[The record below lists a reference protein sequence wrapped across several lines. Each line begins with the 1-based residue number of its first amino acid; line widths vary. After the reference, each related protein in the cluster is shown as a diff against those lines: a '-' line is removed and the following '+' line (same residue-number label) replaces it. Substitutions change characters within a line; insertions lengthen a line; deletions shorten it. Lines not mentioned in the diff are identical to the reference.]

1 VPSSV
6 LGTNELSAMSLAG
19 AMAGFANQ
27 GTYCSPIAIDR
38 VVVRSTSEEMRVPLS
53 QCSQAM
59 SPEVAA
65 AATYAFR
72 QVITGGTGTR
82 SQIKDDVPIA
92 GKTGTSDKS
101 VQTWMT
107 GFSTEVATAAWV
119 GNVSGAIKVD
129 NTSVRGLFGGGV
141 RHEIWRKVMKEANS
155 IYGGSA
161 FPEPPAMYLGASKV
175 IMPVVNALLPD
186 DAEEFIKLAG
196 LSVEVHQ
203 TPVLSLNPIGT
214 IAYADIEPGTEVIRG
229 SMVTLYI
236 SKGGEV
242 VVPDVSGLSVAA
254 AKAKLLGEGFSAVS
268 EPQASQ
274 PQFFVNSSTVP
285 KGSVVGTS
293 PAAGTPAEGLGA
305 ILLIISKGPN

>member
-1 VPSSV
+1 
-6 LGTNELSAMSLAG
+6 
-19 AMAGFANQ
+19 
-27 GTYCSPIAIDR
+27 
-38 VVVRSTSEEMRVPLS
+38 
-53 QCSQAM
+53 M

-65 AATYAFR
+65 AATYAFE

-141 RHEIWRKVMKEANS
+141 RHEIWRKVMTKANS

-161 FPEPPAMYLGASKV
+161 FPEPPAVYLGASKV
-175 IMPVVNALLPD
+175 IMPVVNALLPA

-196 LSVEVHQ
+196 LSVEISAS
-203 TPVLSLNPIGT
+203 PVLSLNPIGT

-229 SMVTLYI
+229 SMVTLFI

-254 AKAKLLGEGFSAVS
+254 AKAKLLAAGFSAVS
-268 EPQASQ
+268 EPQPTQ
-274 PQFFVNSSTVP
+274 NTFFVNSSTIP
-285 KGSVVGTS
+285 KGNVVGTS
-293 PAAGTPAEGLGA
+293 PGAGTPAEGLGA